1 MSSPDVVSPDGPT
14 DTKIETTA
22 SDEWRA
28 AVALH
33 GEIDIAVAPALRREL
48 ERHLDAGRR
57 VIRVDAGGV
66 TFIDSTAIG
75 ALASMAQRC
84 ALIQGSLILTNVSTR
99 ARRIIRITGLETVLL
114 IDTAPDELISTAGGA
129 EQRPDPA

>member
-1 MSSPDVVSPDGPT
+1 
-14 DTKIETTA
+14 
-22 SDEWRA
+22 
-28 AVALH
+28 
-33 GEIDIAVAPALRREL
+33 
-48 ERHLDAGRR
+48 
-57 VIRVDAGGV
+57 
-66 TFIDSTAIG
+66 
-75 ALASMAQRC
+75 MAQRC